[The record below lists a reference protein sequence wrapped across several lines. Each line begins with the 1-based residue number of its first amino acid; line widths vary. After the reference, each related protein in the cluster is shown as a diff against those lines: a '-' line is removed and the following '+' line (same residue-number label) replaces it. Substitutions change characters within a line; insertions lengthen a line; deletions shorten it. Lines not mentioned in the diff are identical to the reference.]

1 MTRVAF
7 VSCVKLKADTERP
20 ARDLYV
26 SPWFVMARRYAER
39 NSDRW
44 FILSAAY
51 GLLDPDRIIE
61 PYEKTLNDMPVDARR
76 GWAKLVTK
84 QMDLSGVRGN
94 EAIVL
99 AGLNYRRHLE
109 MALLDRF
116 VEVEVPMSGL
126 MLGQQLSWLSKK
138 SKED

>member
-7 VSCVKLKADTERP
+7 VSCVKTKADSARP
-20 ARDLYV
+20 AEQLYI

-51 GLLDPDRIIE
+51 GLLDPDRVIE
-61 PYEKTLNDMPVDARR
+61 PYEKTLNDMPIADRR

-84 QMDLSGVRGN
+84 QMDLAGVRGN

-99 AGLNYRRHLE
+99 AGINYRRHLN

-116 VEVEVPMSGL
+116 AEVEVPMEGL
-126 MLGQQLSWLSKK
+126 MLGQQLSWLSK
-138 SKED
+138 S

>member
-39 NSDRW
+39 NADRW

-51 GLLDPDRIIE
+51 GLLDPDRVIE
-61 PYEKTLNDMPVDARR
+61 PYEKTLNDMPIDARR

-84 QMDLSGVRGN
+84 QMDLARVRGD
-94 EAIVL
+94 EALVL

-116 VEVEVPMSGL
+116 AEVEVPMSGL
-126 MLGQQLSWLSKK
+126 MLGQQLNWLSKK
-138 SKED
+138 LKED